1 MIIWTQHP
9 VSKGDI
15 EMARF
20 TFNTRAVAAR
30 VRARRKELG
39 LSQEEL
45 AIRCGYKSRSS
56 INKIELGG
64 NALTVDTLKR
74 LAEGLNVTVAWLNG
88 SDDDGTADAIRN
100 LLDELTPEQQ
110 KTVLAMIKGLI
121 DR

>member
-1 MIIWTQHP
+1 
-9 VSKGDI
+9 
-15 EMARF
+15 MARF
-20 TFNTRAVAAR
+20 TYNTRAVAAR

-39 LSQEEL
+39 LSQEQL
-45 AIRCGYKSRSS
+45 AHLCGYKSRSS
-56 INKIELGG
+56 INKIEIGG
-64 NALTVDTLKR
+64 NALNVDTVKR
-74 LAEGLNVTVAWLNG
+74 LAEALNVTPAWLNG

>member
-1 MIIWTQHP
+1 
-9 VSKGDI
+9 
-15 EMARF
+15 MARF
-20 TFNTRAVAAR
+20 TLNTRAVAAR

-39 LSQEEL
+39 LSQEQL
-45 AIRCGYKSRSS
+45 AERCGYKSRSS
-56 INKIELGG
+56 INKIELGA
-64 NALTVDTLKR
+64 NALNVDTVKR
-74 LAEGLNVTVAWLNG
+74 LAEALGVTPAWLNG